1 VSSVGGGGRGRRRSR
16 SQAAERVAPAAT
28 TVGAS
33 AGTERLHPRAAP
45 GAAEVHLPMPGA
57 ADAAAAEP
65 AAELSATMLSLL
77 GLLNLGPMSGYDMKQ
92 IADRSLRF
100 FFPISYGQIYPNLEL
115 LAADGLIEALAE
127 TDTTA
132 RGRRAYRITDD
143 GVRAL
148 RAWLYRETE
157 PTRTRSELLAKLLLA
172 APLDPRRTREMIETH
187 RDWVQ
192 ARLEVVRF
200 NREAVPDPPA
210 NLDATIAWG
219 ETLLGAE
226 LEWCEK
232 ADGLLAKLGES

>member
-1 VSSVGGGGRGRRRSR
+1 MSNKVS
-16 SQAAERVAPAAT
+16 
-28 TVGAS
+28 AS
-33 AGTERLHPRAAP
+33 TERLHPRAAP
-45 GAAEVHLPMPGA
+45 GAEEAHRPMPGA
-57 ADAAAAEP
+57 ADSAAAAP
-65 AAELSATMLSLL
+65 AAKLSATMLSLL

-115 LAADGLIEALAE
+115 LAADGLIEALE
-127 TDTTA
+127 EVETTA
-132 RGRRAYRITDD
+132 RGRRAYRITDE

-172 APLDPRRTREMIETH
+172 APLDPQRTREMIETH
-187 RDWVQ
+187 REWVRM
-192 ARLEVVRF
+192 RLEVVRF
-200 NREAVPDPPA
+200 NREAVPDAPA
-210 NLDATIAWG
+210 NLDATITWG

-232 ADGLLAKLGES
+232 ADGMLAKLAAS